1 MAKATAAPKP
11 NIIMRFVGYLGDVR
25 RELKRVVWPSRN
37 EVINSSLVVMVTL
50 AFFVLFTFV
59 VDSISV
65 YVITLIGRIGG

>member
-1 MAKATAAPKP
+1 MAQATTASKP
-11 NIIMRFVGYLGDVR
+11 NIIMRFVQYLRDVR
-25 RELKRVVWPSRN
+25 RELKRVVWPTRN

-65 YVITLIGRIGG
+65 YVIGLISRIGG

>member
-1 MAKATAAPKP
+1 MAQATTAPKP
-11 NIIMRFVGYLGDVR
+11 NIIMRFVQYLRDVR
-25 RELKRVVWPSRN
+25 RELKRVVWPTRN

-65 YVITLIGRIGG
+65 YVIGLISRIGG